1 MRSRLRDERG
11 ASAVEFGMIVPLL
24 LVLLLGIIEFGHA
37 FQVQG
42 TLSAAAREGVRAMAL
57 RNDPDDARAVARTA
71 ATSLDPAIADELID
85 IEIVDGTGTRIG
97 TGETCPTTGAG
108 NTAVR
113 LTITYPKPYLTGF
126 FGSEIE
132 LTGTGVMRCNG

>member
-1 MRSRLRDERG
+1 MRRPLRDERG
-11 ASAVEFGMIVPLL
+11 ASAVEFAFIVPLL
-24 LVLLLGIIEFGHA
+24 ILLVLGIAEFGHA

-57 RNDPDDARAVARTA
+57 RNDPVDAKAVARNAASSLNPGITDTQIKIQVVGSTA
-71 ATSLDPAIADELID
+71 T
-85 IEIVDGTGTRIG
+85 
-97 TGETCPTTGAG
+97 TCPTIGAG

-113 LTITYPKPYLTGF
+113 LTITYPMPFLTHF
-126 FGSEIE
+126 FGSGLT

>member
-1 MRSRLRDERG
+1 MRRMLRDEHG
-11 ASAVEFGMIVPLL
+11 ASAVEFAFIVPLL
-24 LVLLLGIIEFGHA
+24 IVLVLGIAEFGHA

-57 RNDPDDARAVARTA
+57 RNDPVDAKAVVRNA
-71 ATSLDPAIADELID
+71 ADSIDPAVTDAQITIK
-85 IEIVDGTGTRIG
+85 VVGGTSV
-97 TGETCPTTGAG
+97 TCPTTGAG

-113 LTITYPKPYLTGF
+113 LTITYPMPFLTGF
-126 FGSEIE
+126 FGSGLT